1 MSDLSQHPIPATPAE
16 GSREP
21 KSAALLLLAILVR
34 IPLIAGGILTGASV
48 FLPWFHLSTTFGD
61 GPHEIDVDPW
71 TMLHL
76 DAGIQLLVIAF
87 AFLLAALGILV
98 SSLLLALS
106 SSAHKRSA
114 LMLVLLSLVFL
125 YLSGALLAQDV
136 ASTGLAL
143 AWPYYH
149 TTVLDG
155 TGVLILGCL
164 SAAFG
169 APLVFTLL
177 WPRGRAE
184 SAKAA

>member
-16 GSREP
+16 GSRQP
-21 KSAALLLLAILVR
+21 KSVALLLLATLVR
-34 IPLIAGGILTGASV
+34 IPLIAGGIMTGVSA

-76 DAGIQLLVIAF
+76 DAGIQLLVIAL

-98 SSLLLALS
+98 SSLLLAFS
-106 SSAHKRSA
+106 TSAHKQSA
-114 LMLVLLSLVFL
+114 LMLVLLALVFL
-125 YLSGALLAQDV
+125 YLSGALLAQGV

-155 TGVLILGCL
+155 TAVLILGCL

-169 APLVFTLL
+169 APLVFTLP
-177 WPRGRAE
+177 WSQGRAE
-184 SAKAA
+184 TEDSA